1 MDDSISKDVI
11 RAISIACSVVCGSY
25 GKNTIQFISVGGIV
39 IHSSFIGTL
48 KLSKAVNMD
57 FISLSIKDASALS
70 TLN

>member
-1 MDDSISKDVI
+1 MTPSLKTQS
-11 RAISIACSVVCGSY
+11 ALFLSLVVVVV
-25 GKNTIQFISVGGIV
+25 NTIQFISVGGIV